1 MSRRKKSKTK
11 KGPLAWVVTVNMGY
25 GHQRATHPLRE
36 ISQGKQILV
45 ANDYEGIP
53 KMDFFVWNNTRKI
66 YEKIS
71 RAKKIPLIGE
81 KIFGI
86 MDKQQQIP
94 WFYPRRDLSAPSGQ
108 LKQYYW
114 AMRTFDWGKNLIEYL
129 NKEPLPLITSFPTI
143 AYMAEFFKFKKDIYL
158 IATDTD
164 LSRAWAPLY
173 PKKSRINYLAS
184 NPRAVERL
192 KLYGVKEKNIYMTG
206 FPMSK
211 SLIGGPSLKTI
222 KSDLAARIYNLDPG
236 RNYINKYRH
245 TLEYQLG
252 TKCFPCRAPRRPVT
266 ITFAVGGAG
275 AQREIGIEIIKSL
288 KKDIKNKRIAINLV
302 AGIRN
307 EVYRYFRDEVVKLSL
322 RSQLG
327 KGVKILY
334 DADKEKYFDK
344 FDRIL
349 RTTDILWTKP
359 SELSFYAGLGIPV
372 IMSPPVGS
380 QEFFNRI
387 WLKRMGAG
395 ITQYP
400 PCYANEWLF
409 DWLNSGWLAKAAM
422 QGFLEAPKLG
432 TYNIE
437 ELIKQ
442 KHVLRKPKVILM
454 E

>member
-1 MSRRKKSKTK
+1 
-11 KGPLAWVVTVNMGY
+11 MGY

-36 ISQGKQILV
+36 IAPDGEILV
-45 ANDYEGIP
+45 ANNYEGIP
-53 KMDFFVWNNTRKI
+53 KLDFWIWNNTRKI

-81 KIFGI
+81 KIFGL

-114 AMRTFDWGKNLIEYL
+114 AMKTFGWGEHLISYL

-143 AYMAEFFKFKKDIYL
+143 AFMAEFFNFKKDIYL

-173 PKKSRINYLAS
+173 PKKSRIQYLAS
-184 NPRAVERL
+184 NPRAMERL
-192 KLYGVKEKNIYMTG
+192 KLYGVKENNIYMTG
-206 FPMSK
+206 FPIAK
-211 SLIGGPSLKTI
+211 SLIGGPGLRTI
-222 KSDLAARIYNLDPG
+222 KSDLAARVYNLDPK

-245 TLEYQLG
+245 TIEYHLG
-252 TKCFPCRAPRRPVT
+252 KKCFPCRAPRRPLT

-275 AQREIGIEIIKSL
+275 AQREMGIEIVKSL
-288 KKDIKNKRIAINLV
+288 KKDIKNKRVAINLI
-302 AGIRN
+302 AGVRN
-307 EVYRYFRDEVVKLSL
+307 GVYRYFRDGVVNLSL
-322 RSQLG
+322 RSELN
-327 KGVKILY
+327 KGIKILY
-334 DADKEKYFDK
+334 DEDKEKYFDK
-344 FDRIL
+344 FDKIL

-359 SELSFYAGLGIPV
+359 SELSFYAGLGIPI
-372 IMSPPVGS
+372 IMCPPVGS

-400 PCYANEWLF
+400 PRYANEWLF

-432 TYNIE
+432 IYNIE